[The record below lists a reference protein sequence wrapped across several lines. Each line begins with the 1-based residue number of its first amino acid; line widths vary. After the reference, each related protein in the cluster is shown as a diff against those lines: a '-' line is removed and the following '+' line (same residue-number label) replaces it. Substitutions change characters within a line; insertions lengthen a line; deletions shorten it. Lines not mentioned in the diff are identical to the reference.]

1 MKILIKNL
9 LHSLGL
15 VYKSMRGMMTND
27 AAASSLILF
36 HCSGKECRPQE
47 PCEFPESANNLS
59 STSVYINQ
67 EFSKP
72 ANSICYQE
80 DKENPGYEHF
90 DNSNVAASL
99 LLKLFRCSGKVGR
112 LQEPCEFPESAN
124 ILSST
129 SVYINEEFSKP
140 TISMCNQEDKENAG
154 YENFDNAN
162 VAASL
167 LMLFR
172 CSSKESRLQESCE
185 FPESANIL
193 SSTSVY
199 INQEFSK
206 PTTSMCT

>member
-1 MKILIKNL
+1 
-9 LHSLGL
+9 
-15 VYKSMRGMMTND
+15 
-27 AAASSLILF
+27 
-36 HCSGKECRPQE
+36 
-47 PCEFPESANNLS
+47 LS

-72 ANSICYQE
+72 ANSICNQE

-99 LLKLFRCSGKVGR
+99 LLKLFHCSGKVGR

-129 SVYINEEFSKP
+129 SVYINQEFSKP
-140 TISMCNQEDKENAG
+140 ANSICNQEDKENAG

-172 CSSKESRLQESCE
+172 CSSKESRLQELCE

-199 INQEFSK
+199 INEELFSK